1 MHNTILYFVQ
11 SRRLVFGFSRFRPIM
26 DDIEIPTLLDD
37 IEVCVERLLFVIVF
51 QGHDA
56 HIRMA

>member
-1 MHNTILYFVQ
+1 
-11 SRRLVFGFSRFRPIM
+11 M
-26 DDIEIPTLLDD
+26 DDIEIPTLLGD

-56 HIRMA
+56 HVRMAKQCLP

>member
-1 MHNTILYFVQ
+1 MQNTDLWFVR

-37 IEVCVERLLFVIVF
+37 IEICVECLLFVIVY